1 MVLIQYT
8 PLLCL
13 HLDFQEKFLAI
24 LPVLLMSIVVTTVTI
39 NDVPVVRVTA
49 IQTVVGVRGGGW
61 LKKIR

>member
-1 MVLIQYT
+1 MVFIQYT
-8 PLLCL
+8 PPLCL